1 MTFLRSWLYIK
12 QRVYKILPFFNLIAD
27 YLYVYMKMTGN
38 MTTSLSVTKLTED
51 HHPDRDDERAR
62 IEAAGGSVVNV
73 WGVPRVNRILTLSRA
88 IGDVYLKR

>member
-1 MTFLRSWLYIK
+1 MNICKL
-12 QRVYKILPFFNLIAD
+12 LPFFNLISE

-38 MTTSLSVTKLTED
+38 LRTSLSATILTKD

-62 IEAAGGSVVNV
+62 IQAAGGSVVNV
-73 WGVPRVNRILTLSRA
+73 YGVHRVNGILAMSRA